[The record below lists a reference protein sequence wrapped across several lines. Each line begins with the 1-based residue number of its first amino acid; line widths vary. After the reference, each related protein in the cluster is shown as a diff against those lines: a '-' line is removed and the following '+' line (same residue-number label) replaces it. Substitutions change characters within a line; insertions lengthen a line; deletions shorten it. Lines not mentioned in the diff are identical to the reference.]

1 MQPGSRWLE
10 PRARWS
16 LRTLLVLGLAGVLS
30 CDTPTTAPST
40 FAYDPTGLTGGQ
52 LYRWDTGRQVNVY
65 VVPGSSGSAQ
75 IIEAVDVAMPRWNA
89 VPRGETVRLQRT
101 TVAAQA
107 NVVVYDNTSPLPVVT
122 PDDCPFSTFSALGYT
137 YFCARSG
144 RAVPLPF
151 VGGGGSATVVIRL
164 DLSRTTATSPLSAV
178 VMHELGHAIG
188 IGGHSQSDTDVMFAL
203 PRTST
208 VSGRDAQTLR
218 YLLAQAANVL
228 L

>member
-1 MQPGSRWLE
+1 MWG
-10 PRARWS
+10 AR
-16 LRTLLVLGLAGVLS
+16 TVLVLGVTGAVA
-30 CDTPTTAPST
+30 CDTPTTAPSG

-52 LYRWDTGRQVNVY
+52 LYRWDTGRRVNVY
-65 VVPGSSGSAQ
+65 VVPGSAGSAQ
-75 IIEAVDVAMPRWNA
+75 ITAAVDAAMPRWNA
-89 VPRGETVRLQRT
+89 VPRGETVTLQRT

-107 NVVVYDNTSPLPVVT
+107 NIVVYDNVSPLPVLT
-122 PDDCPFSTFSALGYT
+122 PDDCPFSTLSALGYT
-137 YFCARSG
+137 YFCARAG

-151 VGGGGSATVVIRL
+151 ATGGGTATVVIRL
-164 DLSRTTATSPLSAV
+164 DLSRTTATSPLDAV

-203 PRTST
+203 PRTTT
-208 VSGRDAQTLR
+208 VSGRDTQTLR